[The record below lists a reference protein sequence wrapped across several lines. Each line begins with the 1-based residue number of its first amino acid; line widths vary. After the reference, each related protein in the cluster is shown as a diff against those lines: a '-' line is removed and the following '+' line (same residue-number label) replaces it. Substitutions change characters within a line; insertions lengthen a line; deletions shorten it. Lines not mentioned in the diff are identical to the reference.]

1 MKLTINEKIG
11 FGAGDMAIAIVMMS
25 LAMIITY
32 FYTDVFGLKP
42 VDLGILLFSV
52 RILDAVIDPVVGT
65 MTDRTNTRWG
75 KYRPWLLFM
84 SIPFG
89 ISIWLMFTTPDTDY
103 SVKLLWAWA
112 TYVLLTLTYTL
123 IAIPYVSLISVITD
137 DPQERLSANGY
148 RFVMT
153 KIAMFAVTI
162 IVPLSAMYLGKNN
175 VQLGY
180 QIAMGT
186 MGILATCLCLYC
198 FFSVRERIYHPKP
211 SLGMAAQFRQNIT

>member
-89 ISIWLMFTTPDTDY
+89 ISIWLMFTTPNTDY

-180 QIAMGT
+180 QIAMGA

-198 FFSVRERIYHPKP
+198 F
-211 SLGMAAQFRQNIT
+211 LA

>member
-1 MKLTINEKIG
+1 
-11 FGAGDMAIAIVMMS
+11 
-25 LAMIITY
+25 
-32 FYTDVFGLKP
+32 
-42 VDLGILLFSV
+42 ILLFSV

-65 MTDRTNTRWG
+65 MTDITNTRWG

-137 DPQERLSANGY
+137 DP
-148 RFVMT
+148 
-153 KIAMFAVTI
+153 
-162 IVPLSAMYLGKNN
+162 
-175 VQLGY
+175 
-180 QIAMGT
+180 
-186 MGILATCLCLYC
+186 
-198 FFSVRERIYHPKP
+198 
-211 SLGMAAQFRQNIT
+211 